1 MKLLLV
7 FSMIWI
13 VLIFVVLPIGIQ
25 VPTKT
30 KKGFA
35 DSAPNV
41 HYLGRK
47 LIGTAIISIVLTVIY
62 YYSIIHTI

>member
-7 FSMIWI
+7 FSIIWI
-13 VLIFVVLPIGIQ
+13 TLIFVVLPIGIK
-25 VPTKT
+25 VPDKT
-30 KKGFA
+30 EKGFA

-47 LIGTAIISIVLTVIY
+47 LIGTAIVSVVLTAIY
-62 YYSIIHTI
+62 WYKIL

>member
-7 FSMIWI
+7 FSIIW
-13 VLIFVVLPIGIQ
+13 VALIFIVLPIGIQ
-25 VPTKT
+25 VPRKT
-30 KKGFA
+30 QKGFA

-47 LIGTAIISIVLTVIY
+47 LIATAIVSIVLTVIY
-62 YYSIIHTI
+62 WYKMLS

>member
-7 FSMIWI
+7 FSIIW
-13 VLIFVVLPIGIQ
+13 VALVFMVLPIGIQ
-25 VPTKT
+25 VPKKT
-30 KKGFA
+30 GKGFA

-47 LIGTAIISIVLTVIY
+47 LLGTAIVSLVLTVVY
-62 YYSIIHTI
+62 WYKVL

>member
-7 FSMIWI
+7 FSIIWI
-13 VLIFVVLPIGIQ
+13 ALVFVVLPIGIQ
-25 VPTKT
+25 VPTET

-47 LIGTAIISIVLTVIY
+47 LIGTAIISIVLTAIY
-62 YYSIIHTI
+62 WYKIL

>member
-7 FSMIWI
+7 FSIIWI
-13 VLIFVVLPIGIQ
+13 TLIFIVLPIGIK
-25 VPTKT
+25 VPAKT
-30 KKGFA
+30 EKGFA

-47 LIGTAIISIVLTVIY
+47 LIGTAIVSVVLTAIY
-62 YYSIIHTI
+62 WYKIL